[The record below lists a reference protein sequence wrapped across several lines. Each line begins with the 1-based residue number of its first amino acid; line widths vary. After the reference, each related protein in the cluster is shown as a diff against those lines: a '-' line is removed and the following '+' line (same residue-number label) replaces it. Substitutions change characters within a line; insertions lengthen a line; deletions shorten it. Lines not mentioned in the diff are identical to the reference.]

1 MTNGRGRSRAVEG
14 GPSALRALTLVVQL
28 SVLASYNALQAQC
41 PDGSPPPCRLTS
53 HASTAPA
60 PNSVAVL
67 YFDNLSP
74 DTADAYLADGLTEEL
89 IGRLGQ
95 LQRLAVKSRAAVQ
108 RFRKSG
114 VDPLAAARALRI
126 AQLVT
131 GSVRRAG
138 DRLRVTVELVRASDG
153 EHMWGES
160 YDRRDA
166 DLLVVEA
173 DIAGAVA
180 AAISGRLMPGERAAL
195 AARPTAS
202 AEAYDH
208 YLRGNHVIAE
218 RSPAGVA
225 QAIAEYEAAVQLDPR
240 FTEALARLSW
250 AYGIFYEHGWI
261 YEGLTQQEVLARA
274 SSAADRAVAQ
284 DSANSE
290 AWHARAEML
299 SYDYPQTLDSAIRAY
314 HRALTLDPRNA
325 QAMHDYSLMLQWVG
339 DDSGAIAGY
348 HRTLALEPNRP
359 VTLTNL
365 ARISYAQ
372 RRYAEA
378 LRWLD
383 SALTLDPGFL
393 FAHSLR
399 ARVHLALG
407 DLESARRDVETT
419 ARHGLGVPTEVY
431 SIQALLS
438 ARMGDTA
445 VARRRAEQLLTE
457 VRDREHPTSEEGLGM
472 GVALVALGDTAEA
485 LGFLDRVRPRDG
497 LLSFTLRLP
506 EFDPVRSSARFRRL
520 VQESRPQATIR

>member
-1 MTNGRGRSRAVEG
+1 
-14 GPSALRALTLVVQL
+14 
-28 SVLASYNALQAQC
+28 
-41 PDGSPPPCRLTS
+41 
-53 HASTAPA
+53 
-60 PNSVAVL
+60 
-67 YFDNLSP
+67 
-74 DTADAYLADGLTEEL
+74 
-89 IGRLGQ
+89 
-95 LQRLAVKSRAAVQ
+95 
-108 RFRKSG
+108 
-114 VDPLAAARALRI
+114 
-126 AQLVT
+126 
-131 GSVRRAG
+131 
-138 DRLRVTVELVRASDG
+138 
-153 EHMWGES
+153 
-160 YDRRDA
+160 
-166 DLLVVEA
+166 
-173 DIAGAVA
+173 
-180 AAISGRLMPGERAAL
+180 
-195 AARPTAS
+195 
-202 AEAYDH
+202 
-208 YLRGNHVIAE
+208 
-218 RSPAGVA
+218 
-225 QAIAEYEAAVQLDPR
+225 
-240 FTEALARLSW
+240 
-250 AYGIFYEHGWI
+250 
-261 YEGLTQQEVLARA
+261 
-274 SSAADRAVAQ
+274 
-284 DSANSE
+284 
-290 AWHARAEML
+290 ML

-431 SIQALLS
+431 SIRALLS

>member
-1 MTNGRGRSRAVEG
+1 RAVEG

-180 AAISGRLMPGERAAL
+180 AAISGRLMPGERA
-195 AARPTAS
+195 
-202 AEAYDH
+202 
-208 YLRGNHVIAE
+208 
-218 RSPAGVA
+218 
-225 QAIAEYEAAVQLDPR
+225 
-240 FTEALARLSW
+240 
-250 AYGIFYEHGWI
+250 
-261 YEGLTQQEVLARA
+261 
-274 SSAADRAVAQ
+274 VAQ

-359 VTLTNL
+359 VT
-365 ARISYAQ
+365 
-372 RRYAEA
+372 
-378 LRWLD
+378 
-383 SALTLDPGFL
+383 
-393 FAHSLR
+393 
-399 ARVHLALG
+399 
-407 DLESARRDVETT
+407 
-419 ARHGLGVPTEVY
+419 
-431 SIQALLS
+431 
-438 ARMGDTA
+438 
-445 VARRRAEQLLTE
+445 
-457 VRDREHPTSEEGLGM
+457 
-472 GVALVALGDTAEA
+472 
-485 LGFLDRVRPRDG
+485 
-497 LLSFTLRLP
+497 
-506 EFDPVRSSARFRRL
+506 
-520 VQESRPQATIR
+520 